1 MTSLTRNGFSTW
13 GLALAVLM
21 GSGTVVQAAAPA
33 AKSSEPAV
41 ATLGAIHISS
51 AEVQQLL
58 RAMPE
63 SERAK
68 VKSNREGL
76 ENWLRQRLAGEAVLR
91 EAQQRSGQNARRCRH
106 ALMRPS
112 RT

>member
-21 GSGTVVQAAAPA
+21 GSGTWCRLPHRRQSRPSPPWPRWAP
-33 AKSSEPAV
+33 S
-41 ATLGAIHISS
+41 ISS

-91 EAQQRSGQNARRCRH
+91 EAQQRSGQNARRCGH